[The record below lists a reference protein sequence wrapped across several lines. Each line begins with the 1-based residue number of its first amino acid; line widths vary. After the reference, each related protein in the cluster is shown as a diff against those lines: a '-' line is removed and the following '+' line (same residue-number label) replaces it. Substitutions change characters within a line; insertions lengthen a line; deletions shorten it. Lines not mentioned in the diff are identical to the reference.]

1 MQQLTGMQA
10 LKAIGAWALIA
21 TVVPLLGVLL
31 IPVVVLGSAGR
42 ALAAGGGTVV
52 RTMRPVA
59 QRALGVTAPTNVY
72 GWLR

>member
-1 MQQLTGMQA
+1 MQQLTGTQA

-31 IPVVVLGSAGR
+31 IPVVVVGSAAR
-42 ALAAGGGTVV
+42 ALATAAGALV
-52 RTMRPVA
+52 RSLRPVA
-59 QRALGVTAPTNVY
+59 EQRLGVPAPTGIY